1 MDSNVVEGDRLFLIA
16 ENLAQDFSRLPTIE
30 AEAYGGMRG
39 LVSRSSIAR
48 QLSALDAMDID
59 HAIARCVVAGNVR
72 RSARMSIKHWLD
84 PDILDFIGCK
94 ADTGAHW
101 STNISVEV
109 DFEREHCSYY
119 CNWLSSVSSRGC

>member
-48 QLSALDAMDID
+48 RLSACSLCFGRRG
-59 HAIARCVVAGNVR
+59 RCGE
-72 RSARMSIKHWLD
+72 
-84 PDILDFIGCK
+84 GEK
-94 ADTGAHW
+94 ASG
-101 STNISVEV
+101 
-109 DFEREHCSYY
+109 F
-119 CNWLSSVSSRGC
+119 G